1 MTIESRIV
9 YGMRILPRRQH
20 SEQTHETINAE
31 VGASIAR
38 NYMTYSTSVSRE
50 RAISVPTISRS
61 RDLIASLIGASEITQ
76 HALQFDGQENVEVP
90 LPAETWMNGPD
101 PAVTRNFILSW
112 TFDDLFFY
120 GRAFWGV
127 TARYANGFPSA
138 FTWLPAADV
147 QTGDQAGPLWYG
159 PSDRVTFNG
168 QEIPSRDLVQFLSP
182 IQSVL
187 TMGARAIQTAIR
199 LDQAADRFASNEIP
213 AGWLKQTSGEPMSG
227 AELADLATAWSEARS
242 TNSIAAL
249 NDSVEWVESSQ
260 DPSKLQLSD
269 ARNFQSLALA
279 NVSNIPPYLVG
290 APTGSG
296 MTYQN
301 AEQARQDLWLFAARP
316 YIDAIEQTLS
326 GDNVIPRGRYI
337 KLDVASFLQTSRA
350 AAAAPTTQP
359 QGAVA

>member
-1 MTIESRIV
+1 MRLFSRRAPIEDDSQRI
-9 YGMRILPRRQH
+9 
-20 SEQTHETINAE
+20 TAE
-31 VGASIAR
+31 IGSNVAR
-38 NYMTYSTSVSRE
+38 NYETYSTSVSRE
-50 RAISVPTISRS
+50 RAMSVPTVSRA
-61 RDLIASLIGASEITQ
+61 RDLIGSLIGAGEIQQ
-76 HALQFDGQENVEVP
+76 HAVQFDGNGTVDVP
-90 LPAETWMNGPD
+90 LPAESWMYRPD
-101 PAVTRNFILSW
+101 PAVTRNFLLSW

-147 QTGDQAGPLWYG
+147 QTRDQAGPLWYG
-159 PSDRVTFNG
+159 PSQSVTFNG
-168 QEIPSRDLVQFLSP
+168 TEIPARDLVQFLSP

-199 LDQAADRFASNEIP
+199 LDSAADRFASNEIP
-213 AGWLKQTSGEPMSG
+213 AGWLKQTSGEPMS
-227 AELADLATAWSEARS
+227 ATELADLASAWSEARA

-249 NDSVEWVESSQ
+249 NDSVDWVESSQ

-279 NVSNIPPYLVG
+279 NIANIPAYLVG

-337 KLDVASFLQTSRA
+337 KLDVASFLQLPAQPSAT
-350 AAAAPTTQP
+350 APTLSPTNAE
-359 QGAVA
+359 GSAV